1 MNIKNMYMILA
12 VALLITCGCE
22 SKNFSS
28 TPNEIALPDGWT
40 LPPKAFTSDDW
51 RNKDSNRYLQFTGDF
66 NGDGISDTA
75 KLLARA
81 DGSGIALCVFLSA
94 KGAPYKFIMLNEKKD
109 INKLKS
115 LGIERVPPGRY
126 ETACG
131 KGFVAC
137 GKDEP
142 KELTL
147 THDAINYFKYDSANM
162 FYYWD
167 QSTLMFKGIGIND

>member
-1 MNIKNMYMILA
+1 MRKNIYVIIV
-12 VALLITCGCE
+12 VAMLIMFACE
-22 SKNFSS
+22 SNKSS
-28 TPNEIALPDGWT
+28 SGPNKVALPDGWT
-40 LPPKAFTSDDW
+40 LPAKSLTVDDW
-51 RNKDSNRYLQFTGDF
+51 RNKDSNRYLEVTGDF

-94 KGAPYKFIMLNEKKD
+94 KGAPHKFIILSEKKD
-109 INKLKS
+109 IQSLKS
-115 LGIERVPPGRY
+115 LGIERVAPGRY

-131 KGFVAC
+131 KGFTEC
-137 GKDEP
+137 RKDEP
-142 KELTL
+142 KQLIV

-167 QSTLMFKGIGIND
+167 QSVNAFKGIGITD